1 MFGRGKD
8 SVVVVNGLSLTLYEG
23 QITVLLGPNG
33 AGKTRLVEMLVGMC
47 HEGPGKA
54 PQASSHGFMS
64 GMRHTTIHNKYMRKS
79 NIK

>member
-47 HEGPGKA
+47 HEGPGEA
-54 PQASSHGFMS
+54 PRLVRWVHECNVTHQHKQY
-64 GMRHTTIHNKYMRKS
+64 ILL
-79 NIK
+79 